1 MFNSS
6 LVHLLLVALLI
17 CYKVVLA
24 VDDQYFN
31 ACRAGDIAKVKDYLD
46 SGISASS
53 RDIGIIIAA
62 GRGQTEVVK
71 LLLKNGANVEDST
84 SFGIFEGKTA
94 LCWASSQGRYSFNL

>member
-1 MFNSS
+1 MLNSS

-17 CYKVVLA
+17 CYKVVFA

-53 RDIGIIIAA
+53 RDAKGNTGKIRWIELISWSLKYFPIYRHHNCSWARTDRSSKIA
-62 GRGQTEVVK
+62 
-71 LLLKNGANVEDST
+71 S
-84 SFGIFEGKTA
+84 
-94 LCWASSQGRYSFNL
+94 